1 MSFAILSLGL
11 YFLSTVQVVRNPFDN
26 IATET
31 IYTKGDAFLRVALV
45 KGDRPPLNTK
55 ELGSHL
61 ECAIHKYFTQVFGIM
76 KMETALSLDL
86 LRFHLVDL
94 VTKPRQYLKEI
105 CSFLHLNC
113 TEEYLKTCEDSIFSK
128 LSQSRG
134 LIEWRPDQLALVQ
147 ELIDRV
153 PWLRRYS
160 FTQDNVSQHITYS
173 EHP

>member
-1 MSFAILSLGL
+1 M
-11 YFLSTVQVVRNPFDN
+11 FLQVVRNPFDN
-26 IATET
+26 IATEV
-31 IYTKGDAFLRVALV
+31 IYRKGRADLRVELV
-45 KGDRPPLNTK
+45 NGDRPPLK
-55 ELGSHL
+55 LDEIGSRL
-61 ECAIHKYFTQVFGIM
+61 ECSIHKYFSQVYAIM

-86 LRFHLVDL
+86 LRLHLVDL
-94 VTKPRQYLKEI
+94 VTKPRQCLKEI

-134 LIEWRPDQLALVQ
+134 LIEWRPDQVALVQ

-160 FTQDNVSQHITYS
+160 FTQD
-173 EHP
+173 